1 MEELGYVAGIDDKP
15 FEDGMKRME
24 KAVESTSK
32 RVEQSGMTVDEF
44 AKRMLG
50 VVASFEKLT
59 QAVDRNT
66 TAQEKVAEAGKKAAD
81 AEKQGADKATD
92 AINKTGDATDNL
104 GRKLKNTGEEG
115 SASFDKLSKYAAGFF
130 TLTAAKEFG
139 QKIFD
144 VRSEI
149 QSLQTSFETLV
160 GNKPQAEELFSSIRE
175 FAVKTPMQMKDLA
188 SAAQTMMSFN
198 IPVEQIM
205 ENLKALGDVSMGDAQ
220 KFQSLSLAFSQMSA
234 TGKLMGQDLLQMINA
249 GFNPLATMSE
259 KTGKSISQL
268 KDEMSKGAISADM
281 VRQAFIDATS
291 EGGKF
296 NGMLE
301 AQSKTLRGAY
311 SKLQGAI
318 DDMFN
323 SIGEQ
328 SEGIMA
334 GAINAATTL
343 VQNYE
348 KVGKVILGL
357 VSTYGAYRTAV
368 MAVTVAEQV
377 EIATK
382 EGATVA
388 TILYDKAQKLLNAT
402 MLANPYVLA
411 ATAIGA
417 LVSALV
423 LGIKNTDTL
432 AESQQKLNETYAET
446 ESAAANEQR
455 KIDELFGSLRKAK
468 KGTDEWQS
476 AKSSILSQYGGYLKG
491 LSNEVS
497 KLNDVEGAYRAV
509 SAAARDA
516 AMARGMEAAVGNINK
531 EYGDTY
537 SKTFDKIR
545 NSIKSRYGE
554 DAASQQ
560 MNLLRIHMQ
569 RNGGLISDK
578 NKGILKNMMRGSF
591 DFGNMDAW
599 VTGLNN
605 AEKNRQQLLKEAEEK
620 FGKLNKQIFDAIES
634 PNNSSLNSTNG
645 KKGGK
650 TDRTAELDAQSR
662 KKLFEIE
669 QREIERHAKERA
681 TLTAAMA
688 DLEIASEADA
698 SKREQLQRE
707 KDHQASLAAIDRQAE
722 EWKKANYEA
731 EKEKWEATN
740 KDKTKTFAD
749 TEAGKA
755 GWQGQQL
762 NGTQLAIIKAQTEK
776 ENLEYARLVQQRYDN
791 ERQAALDFLKEYG
804 DYEQQKLAITEEYE
818 KRIAEAATP
827 SEAASLTMKRNEE
840 LEKLGSEKLL
850 DSIDW
855 QGVFN
860 DLSGHTEEYLEG
872 LRDQLQDLLK
882 TGDLPVDQMA
892 TIQEK
897 ITEINEAI
905 NEQGGMFKYASEQQQ
920 EHNRRLKEAE
930 DAQKLLN
937 AAREEEARASME
949 VFTITQQ
956 IRDYLTQ
963 IGVDSD
969 VDLDDGLIESLGA
982 NSEEAKKLA
991 DMLKKLR
998 VAQGNYTKAGEESR
1012 KKLFNWRKAEDSLNE
1027 GWEDAVARVA
1037 GNISGWMETYLSDLP
1052 DLLSSIGLGGVGEK
1066 VSKGM
1071 SGISNVAGAAAD
1083 YASGNYVGAALKA
1096 VSAIKDFGSALGIGA
1111 GNEAE
1116 VARTTEE
1123 LTKQNELLGNKIEAL
1138 TEQLSKAYGANA
1150 IRVYND
1156 ALEAQE
1162 KQNKNVMDIL
1172 KAQMGYHSAHHSNEY
1187 YMSDREIRGYNESAQ
1202 KAFQSAGVTA
1212 STINGLTSIY
1222 NLTPEQLKAI
1232 RDFAPD
1238 LWRYLTETGK
1248 YDKSEY
1254 WDNVVEQAGKTAELT
1269 KQIRETLTTTT
1280 EENVFSDFLN
1290 SLYDLADG
1298 SEEVFDNIA
1307 EDWRKMVNQM
1317 VINNLVGAKFQE
1329 DLKGWYEE
1337 LARINQQMVDG
1348 NMSEEWYRDQM
1359 ANMKNLYDGYVESAQ
1374 QEINRL
1380 RDAGIIQSIAKEEEE
1395 ALEDVEEEV
1404 NKHLDTIRSSFQRL
1418 ISDTTIDIDK
1428 WSKDMRNSILQN
1440 LMESKLLDEAFDQ
1453 WAAQWSDRY
1462 ASLLDEMTE
1471 GAIDQQM
1478 FDKQMQGLMYEFDQR
1493 TDEVADKARQMWE
1506 AFHLGI
1512 DEASDTTFKDMGG
1525 EFQNALM
1532 NLDGTA
1538 EDWGKNVGQKM
1549 AQRIIEQMVNA
1560 RMLQPF
1566 LDDLQNAFDQAM
1578 SVEGVTIDSVLADL
1592 APQIEA
1598 AKDAFEEAQPVA
1610 QRILSAF
1617 GITKKPTMPFS
1628 DLRSTFVSTLMDME
1642 ADAVSFSKS
1651 INRTLTEQM
1660 VSRLVEKKYQSQI
1673 DALNESW
1680 RQALE
1685 EGSPARIA
1693 EVRKSITDLYEE
1705 MGRDEEI
1712 KKLRDDLVELK
1723 NDGDDTFSSLS
1734 DSWTSALMNLDSTAE
1749 DWGTEIGQTLAQKII
1764 SEMIVGKKLQP
1775 YLDDIQ
1781 QAFDNAFG
1789 AEGATPESVIES
1801 VKPFIKGAQ
1810 EAYDNM
1816 KPYVN
1821 SILDMLEVSSYPDQ
1835 QAHVNMADKATYDQ
1849 FELYLGMQTAM
1860 MIGQEQGNAVRQQ
1873 ILSTLQTMAGITS
1886 PQNDYGSQIF
1896 MRLGTTNEYLLDIK
1910 KSNKDIF
1917 ESFGMKLDSINQKLS
1932 RL

>member
-1 MEELGYVAGIDDKP
+1 MSQKVEVEVGLRDRFSKDYESAAQRIERAVTLLEKQVRKTNDAG
-15 FEDGMKRME
+15 
-24 KAVESTSK
+24 A
-32 RVEQSGMTVDEF
+32 
-44 AKRMLG
+44 
-50 VVASFEKLT
+50 
-59 QAVDRNT
+59 
-66 TAQEKVAEAGKKAAD
+66 KAATTG
-81 AEKQGADKATD
+81 KQGADKATD
-92 AINKTGDATDNL
+92 AINKTGNATDDL
-104 GRKLKNTGEEG
+104 GRKLRRTGNEG
-115 SASFDKLSKYAAGFF
+115 SESFGKLQKAAAGFF
-130 TLTAAKEFG
+130 TLAAAKEFG
-139 QKIFD
+139 QKVFA

-160 GNKPQAEELFSSIRE
+160 GNKPQAEELFNSIRE

-198 IPVEQIM
+198 IPVGQIM

-234 TGKLMGQDLLQMINA
+234 TGRLMGQDLLQMINA
-249 GFNPLATMSE
+249 GFNPLATISE
-259 KTGKSISQL
+259 KTGKSIAQL
-268 KDEMSKGAISADM
+268 KEEMEKGAISADM

-311 SKLQGAI
+311 SNLQGAI

-334 GAINAATTL
+334 GAIDAATLL

-382 EGATVA
+382 GGATVA

-455 KIDELFGSLRKAK
+455 KIDDLFGSLRKAT

-634 PNNSSLNSTNG
+634 PNNSSPNSTNG

-669 QREIERHAKERA
+669 QREIERHAKERV

-698 SKREQLQRE
+698 SKRELLQRE

-827 SEAASLTMKRNEE
+827 SEAASLTMKRNEN

-930 DAQKLLN
+930 NAQKLLN
-937 AAREEEARASME
+937 AAREEEARASM
-949 VFTITQQ
+949 IDGYSYN
-956 IRDYLTQ
+956 IYLDTGSGK
-963 IGVDSD
+963 IY
-969 VDLDDGLIESLGA
+969 
-982 NSEEAKKLA
+982 
-991 DMLKKLR
+991 LKKLNNNG
-998 VAQGNYTKAGEESR
+998 VADFLTYTLEAEKTTDPISEINSRLQKIEQYIGGLKNESVS
-1012 KKLFNWRKAEDSLNE
+1012 NVQQSAAVPYT
-1027 GWEDAVARVA
+1027 AVA
-1037 GNISGWMETYLSDLP
+1037 
-1052 DLLSSIGLGGVGEK
+1052 
-1066 VSKGM
+1066 
-1071 SGISNVAGAAAD
+1071 
-1083 YASGNYVGAALKA
+1083 
-1096 VSAIKDFGSALGIGA
+1096 
-1111 GNEAE
+1111 
-1116 VARTTEE
+1116 
-1123 LTKQNELLGNKIEAL
+1123 KQNEPN
-1138 TEQLSKAYGANA
+1138 
-1150 IRVYND
+1150 
-1156 ALEAQE
+1156 
-1162 KQNKNVMDIL
+1162 
-1172 KAQMGYHSAHHSNEY
+1172 
-1187 YMSDREIRGYNESAQ
+1187 
-1202 KAFQSAGVTA
+1202 
-1212 STINGLTSIY
+1212 
-1222 NLTPEQLKAI
+1222 
-1232 RDFAPD
+1232 
-1238 LWRYLTETGK
+1238 
-1248 YDKSEY
+1248 
-1254 WDNVVEQAGKTAELT
+1254 
-1269 KQIRETLTTTT
+1269 
-1280 EENVFSDFLN
+1280 
-1290 SLYDLADG
+1290 
-1298 SEEVFDNIA
+1298 
-1307 EDWRKMVNQM
+1307 
-1317 VINNLVGAKFQE
+1317 
-1329 DLKGWYEE
+1329 
-1337 LARINQQMVDG
+1337 
-1348 NMSEEWYRDQM
+1348 
-1359 ANMKNLYDGYVESAQ
+1359 
-1374 QEINRL
+1374 
-1380 RDAGIIQSIAKEEEE
+1380 
-1395 ALEDVEEEV
+1395 
-1404 NKHLDTIRSSFQRL
+1404 
-1418 ISDTTIDIDK
+1418 
-1428 WSKDMRNSILQN
+1428 
-1440 LMESKLLDEAFDQ
+1440 DEAKP
-1453 WAAQWSDRY
+1453 A
-1462 ASLLDEMTE
+1462 
-1471 GAIDQQM
+1471 
-1478 FDKQMQGLMYEFDQR
+1478 GLPE
-1493 TDEVADKARQMWE
+1493 
-1506 AFHLGI
+1506 
-1512 DEASDTTFKDMGG
+1512 
-1525 EFQNALM
+1525 NAG
-1532 NLDGTA
+1532 NDF
-1538 EDWGKNVGQKM
+1538 W
-1549 AQRIIEQMVNA
+1549 
-1560 RMLQPF
+1560 
-1566 LDDLQNAFDQAM
+1566 
-1578 SVEGVTIDSVLADL
+1578 
-1592 APQIEA
+1592 
-1598 AKDAFEEAQPVA
+1598 
-1610 QRILSAF
+1610 
-1617 GITKKPTMPFS
+1617 KK
-1628 DLRSTFVSTLMDME
+1628 
-1642 ADAVSFSKS
+1642 
-1651 INRTLTEQM
+1651 
-1660 VSRLVEKKYQSQI
+1660 
-1673 DALNESW
+1673 
-1680 RQALE
+1680 
-1685 EGSPARIA
+1685 
-1693 EVRKSITDLYEE
+1693 RK
-1705 MGRDEEI
+1705 
-1712 KKLRDDLVELK
+1712 
-1723 NDGDDTFSSLS
+1723 
-1734 DSWTSALMNLDSTAE
+1734 
-1749 DWGTEIGQTLAQKII
+1749 
-1764 SEMIVGKKLQP
+1764 
-1775 YLDDIQ
+1775 
-1781 QAFDNAFG
+1781 
-1789 AEGATPESVIES
+1789 
-1801 VKPFIKGAQ
+1801 
-1810 EAYDNM
+1810 
-1816 KPYVN
+1816 
-1821 SILDMLEVSSYPDQ
+1821 
-1835 QAHVNMADKATYDQ
+1835 
-1849 FELYLGMQTAM
+1849 
-1860 MIGQEQGNAVRQQ
+1860 
-1873 ILSTLQTMAGITS
+1873 
-1886 PQNDYGSQIF
+1886 
-1896 MRLGTTNEYLLDIK
+1896 
-1910 KSNKDIF
+1910 
-1917 ESFGMKLDSINQKLS
+1917 
-1932 RL
+1932 